1 MTNYEKYKKEINIIL
16 DKNTFVAVDRNTN
29 KLTSCKNLKCE
40 DCLFSS
46 DYNDHILCAVS
57 SVKWL
62 VAEYTEPE
70 VEWSKIPI
78 DTPVLVSDDG
88 VNWRRRYFVRRSKTG
103 LFCVYSNG
111 TTSWSADNCESRYK
125 YAKLWEMK

>member
-1 MTNYEKYKKEINIIL
+1 MINYEKHRESLDLILEQGGAIAFNKDTKEI
-16 DKNTFVAVDRNTN
+16 VDCQHLR
-29 KLTSCKNLKCE
+29 CE
-40 DCLFSS
+40 DCLFSYR
-46 DYNDHILCAVS
+46 YNKVHYCNVNRI
-57 SVKWL
+57 KWL
-62 VAEYTEPE
+62 VSEYKEPE
-70 VEWSKIPI
+70 VDWSKIPI

-88 VNWRRRYFVRRSKTG
+88 VNWRRRYFVRRSETG

>member
-1 MTNYEKYKKEINIIL
+1 MTNFEKYKDDIERLGYKR
-16 DKNTFVAVDRNTN
+16 VAFN
-29 KLTSCKNLKCE
+29 KFNNKIVKCAGFACDDCAFYGNYDDCKLG
-40 DCLFSS
+40 
-46 DYNDHILCAVS
+46 AM
-57 SVKWL
+57 KWA
-62 VAEYTEPE
+62 AEEYKEPE
-70 VEWSKIPI
+70 VDWSKIPI

-88 VNWRRRYFVRRSKTG
+88 VNWRRRYFVRRSETG